1 MKTIKEIKQIIQ
13 DQKALLIKNHKIKEI
28 GIFGSYVRGDQKN
41 DSDIDILIDFEVYP
55 SLLELIS
62 MEHELSERL
71 GIRVDMVMKSG
82 LKPRIGER
90 ILNEVIYL

>member
-55 SLLELIS
+55 SLLEFIS